1 MCGVCGCTCVVYV
14 GVHVLCM
21 WVYMCCVCGC
31 TCVVYVG
38 VHVWCM
44 WVYMCGVCGCTC
56 VVYVGVHVWCM
67 WVYMCGVCG
76 CTCVVMWVYI
86 SIYDCSQFTFMYQI
100 FLQELVAELGD
111 LLYQVRV
118 YMSVYVCICLYMSV
132 YVCICPYMCVYA
144 SVHMWD
150 TMCIVVV
157 HTCSTVSPSMQ
168 GSFHVSEPKG
178 VLKQEKERQL
188 FVFGKAVVIAQ
199 KVDLGQARFKYEQK
213 FRIPVSVKYLV
224 LIPVHTWY
232 SCLYIPGIHHCT
244 CT

>member
-1 MCGVCGCTCVVYV
+1 
-14 GVHVLCM
+14 
-21 WVYMCCVCGC
+21 MCCVCGC

-44 WVYMCGVCGCTC
+44 WVYMCCVCGCTC

-118 YMSVYVCICLYMSV
+118 YMSIYLYMSV
-132 YVCICPYMCVYA
+132 YVRICVCM
-144 SVHMWD
+144 H
-150 TMCIVVV
+150 
-157 HTCSTVSPSMQ
+157 Q
-168 GSFHVSEPKG
+168 
-178 VLKQEKERQL
+178 
-188 FVFGKAVVIAQ
+188 
-199 KVDLGQARFKYEQK
+199 
-213 FRIPVSVKYLV
+213 
-224 LIPVHTWY
+224 
-232 SCLYIPGIHHCT
+232 CT
-244 CT
+244 CGIQCVLLLCTRVQQCPLLCRGPSTFPSQRAF